1 MKLTGVATYEG
12 VCAYIDRMMEAKG
25 LCAKLDSWF
34 TLDDVF
40 ATVFAI
46 EAAVAGGETPYL
58 WTSH

>member
-1 MKLTGVATYEG
+1 
-12 VCAYIDRMMEAKG
+12 MMEAKG